1 MSNTPRSAK
10 YGRLLSDFE
19 KGHTYEHPWD
29 VTIDA
34 GTIAL
39 FQASFLDATPTY
51 ASAAFAKALSFRDRP
66 VHPLLLLNL
75 GLSFSVH
82 DVSEQAIAHLAY
94 IDVRFPNPCYP
105 GETVRASSTVLDA
118 KPASSGD
125 RGVVHVRT
133 VLETSEGTPVCTFER
148 KALVRAGKLEGRPE
162 APWVGAERNLGSDI
176 PRLPEALR
184 DRIVLPERRGGFAG
198 FYEDFEIGDVLPHEV
213 GKTIGESEHMQL
225 TYLMRNS
232 HPLHFD
238 EVYCKDNSFA
248 KTRVVY
254 GGLVL
259 SWVATL
265 ASRDTTGNVLW
276 DVGLDAGAHPNGVVA
291 GDTLYATSKVLEKK
305 DFNDKAGLVT
315 FRLVGTK
322 NVPGA
327 KLLDSDLFTPELSK
341 KDAATK
347 IKEKCVEITRTV
359 LMRKRPSRTSIG

>member
-1 MSNTPRSAK
+1 MPSQRSPR
-10 YGRLLSDFE
+10 YGRLLSDFAQ
-19 KGHTYEHPWD
+19 GQTYEHPWD

-51 ASAAFAKALSFRDRP
+51 ASAAYAKALSFRDRP

-94 IDVRFPNPCYP
+94 LDVRFPSACYP
-105 GETVRASSTVLDA
+105 GDTLRASSTVLDA
-118 KPASSGD
+118 KPSSSSD
-125 RGVVHVRT
+125 KGVVHVRT
-133 VLETSEGTPVCTFER
+133 VVETADGGVVCVFER
-148 KALVRAGKLEGRPE
+148 KALVRAGKLEGRVDSPWLGEERKVGEVQRVPE
-162 APWVGAERNLGSDI
+162 N
-176 PRLPEALR
+176 LR
-184 DRIVLPERRGGFAG
+184 DRIVLPQRRGGFAG
-198 FYEDFEIGDVLPHEV
+198 FYEDFEVGDVIAHEV

-225 TYLMRNS
+225 TALMRNS

-238 EVYCKDNSFA
+238 EVYCREHSFA

-259 SWVATL
+259 AWVATL

-276 DVGLDAGAHPNGVVA
+276 DVGFDRGAHPNGVVA

-305 DFNDKAGLVT
+305 DFDDKTGIVT

-327 KLLDSDLFTPELSK
+327 KLLAEGKDLFAPELDK
-341 KDAATK
+341 KDASDK
-347 IKEKCVEITRTV
+347 LKEKCVEITRSV
-359 LMRKRPSRTSIG
+359 LMRRRPGRMTVG